1 METHWGFE
9 RILVAIDGS
18 EDSTK
23 AVKAACAIAKCLGS
37 KLTLLHVYSV
47 PVYSYGGPG
56 GLPQVSIQSLAATAK
71 EKAVAVVNEGVKMAE
86 SEGVE
91 VTGEAQ
97 ESTSVVEAIVD
108 TASKEK
114 SQLVVIGTRGMT
126 GFKKMLLGSVSN
138 GVVNHSPCPVMV
150 VR

>member
-1 METHWGFE
+1 METQWGFK
-9 RILVAIDGS
+9 RILVAFDGS
-18 EDSTK
+18 NDSRK
-23 AVKAACAIAKCLGS
+23 AVKAACAVSKCLGS
-37 KLTLLHVYSV
+37 KLTLLHVFSV

-71 EKAVAVVNEGVKMAE
+71 DRAVSVVDDGVKLAE

-91 VTGEAQ
+91 VKGEAV
-97 ESTSVVEAIVD
+97 ESMSVVEAIVD
-108 TASKEK
+108 CATKEEI
-114 SQLVVIGTRGMT
+114 QLVVIGTRGMT

-138 GVVNHSPCPVMV
+138 GVVNHSPCPVLV